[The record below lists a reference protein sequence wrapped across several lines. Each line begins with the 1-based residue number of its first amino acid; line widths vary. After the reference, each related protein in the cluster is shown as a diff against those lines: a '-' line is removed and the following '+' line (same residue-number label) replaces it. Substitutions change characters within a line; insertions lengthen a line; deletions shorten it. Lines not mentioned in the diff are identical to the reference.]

1 MRCVSEETRIA
12 DECCKS
18 GGPRATARTMNFDI
32 RETGDEGST
41 RERATAA
48 LFFFFFL
55 VRSRL
60 ANLRRDYITPGTL
73 GRNDISIGRV
83 KAARDIIND
92 ER

>member
-1 MRCVSEETRIA
+1 M
-12 DECCKS
+12 
-18 GGPRATARTMNFDI
+18 ARTMNFDI
-32 RETGDEGST
+32 RETEEEGFA

-48 LFFFFFL
+48 LFFFL

-73 GRNDISIGRV
+73 GRDDISIGRV
-83 KAARDIIND
+83 KAVRDIIND